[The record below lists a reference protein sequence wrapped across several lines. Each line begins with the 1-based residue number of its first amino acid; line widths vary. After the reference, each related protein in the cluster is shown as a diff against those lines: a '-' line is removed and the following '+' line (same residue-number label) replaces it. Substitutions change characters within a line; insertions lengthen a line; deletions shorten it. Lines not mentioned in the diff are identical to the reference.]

1 MSTVFF
7 WFSNL
12 DLTLAFSIETTS
24 ATRLGFQ
31 HDHHLRDIGGLQ
43 QLERHPPPQNI
54 APVSRFR
61 EVTWKEL

>member
-31 HDHHLRDIGGLQ
+31 DDHHLRDIGGLQ
-43 QLERHPPPQNI
+43 QLERRPPPPPRKI
-54 APVSRFR
+54 LHLFLGSG
-61 EVTWKEL
+61 K